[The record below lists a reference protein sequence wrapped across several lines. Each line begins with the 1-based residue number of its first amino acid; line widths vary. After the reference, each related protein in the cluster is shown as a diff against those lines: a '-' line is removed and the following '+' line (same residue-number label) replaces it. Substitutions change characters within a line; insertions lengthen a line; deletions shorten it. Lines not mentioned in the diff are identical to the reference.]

1 MSQRDLAAELRG
13 SRVPAPPD
21 VRERVR
27 MIAGSATNPP
37 RRFTWRR
44 AVVVALP
51 IAAAVAASIVFTRQS
66 HDNNVTAVVAAKP
79 PAGELGI
86 QAQRGATAKAAPQTN
101 DSAKTFVAP
110 TAAGR
115 AVRYGAYLAL
125 RVPTPD
131 GVSDGVKRALRI
143 TSSLGGYPTSVHAS
157 SKQHAAAA
165 DLILKVPRS
174 HVQDAI
180 QRLSALGTITA
191 EQVDVEDVQAG
202 VNSTE
207 RTIARL
213 QRQLTTLRAQQQT
226 APVQQRI
233 KTLTGRIERLQ
244 RNEAAAI
251 RAARFATIE
260 LHLQTRQVAAPHKHA
275 AGPLHGLGVA
285 FRWIG
290 IGAIYALALG
300 APLALLVALS
310 WLAARTLRRR
320 REDALLSSP

>member
-1 MSQRDLAAELRG
+1 MSQRDLVAELRD
-13 SRVPAPPD
+13 SRVHAPPD

-27 MIAGSATNPP
+27 MIAATSTPPP

-44 AVVVALP
+44 AIVVALP
-51 IAAAVAASIVFTRQS
+51 VAAAVAASIVFTRPS
-66 HDNNVTAVVAAKP
+66 HDNVTAAQTTQSGGGAALRAQHGAAAK
-79 PAGELGI
+79 
-86 QAQRGATAKAAPQTN
+86 TAPQAN
-101 DSAKTFVAP
+101 DSGKTFVAP
-110 TAAGR
+110 TAPGR

-125 RVPTPD
+125 RVPTPN

-157 SKQHAAAA
+157 SKQHAASA
-165 DLILKVPRS
+165 DLMLKVPRT

-191 EQVDVEDVQAG
+191 EQVDVEDVQSG
-202 VNSTE
+202 VNATE

-213 QRQLTTLRAQQQT
+213 QRQLAALRAQEQT
-226 APVQQRI
+226 PSVQQHI
-233 KTLTGRIERLQ
+233 GTITGRIERLQ
-244 RNEAAAI
+244 RNEAATI
-251 RAARFATIE
+251 RTARFATIE
-260 LHLQTRQVAAPHKHA
+260 LHLQTRQAAAPHKHA

-300 APLALLVALS
+300 TPLALLAALT
-310 WLAARTLRRR
+310 WLAARAVRRR

>member
-1 MSQRDLAAELRG
+1 MSQRDLVAELRG
-13 SRVPAPPD
+13 SRVSAPLE

-27 MIAGSATNPP
+27 LIVASASPPP
-37 RRFTWRR
+37 RRRLTWRR
-44 AVVVALP
+44 ALVVALP
-51 IAAAVAASIVFTRQS
+51 VAAAVAASIVFTRPS
-66 HDNNVTAVVAAKP
+66 HDNVTAAQATRSAGEGALRVQHGAAAK
-79 PAGELGI
+79 I
-86 QAQRGATAKAAPQTN
+86 APHAS

-131 GVSDGVKRALRI
+131 GVSEGVKRALRI
-143 TSSLGGYPTSVHAS
+143 TSSVGGYPTSVHAS
-157 SKQHAAAA
+157 SKQHAASA
-165 DLILKVPRS
+165 DLILKVPRR

-180 QRLSALGTITA
+180 QRLSALGTITG

-202 VNSTE
+202 VNATV

-213 QRQLTTLRAQQQT
+213 QRRLATLRAQAQT
-226 APVQQRI
+226 PSVQQQI
-233 KTLTGRIERLQ
+233 ETITGRIERLQ
-244 RNEAAAI
+244 RNEAATI
-251 RAARFATIE
+251 RATRFATIQ
-260 LHLQTRQVAAPHKHA
+260 LHLQTPQAAAPHKHA

-300 APLALLVALS
+300 APLALLIALG
-310 WLAARTLRRR
+310 WLAARAVRRR